1 MRLRRIVVLFVLV
14 CAALAGMA
22 AGVFWVRRAT
32 GEAVLRKAL
41 ALDADDQAWLDG
53 LPKPDAAWRDRARAW
68 MRTRWP
74 SFHAGRSRED
84 QQALR
89 DDLWRLRG
97 ESMPAIRRALHEAE
111 RAHVAQLTAL
121 LATDAACLTGASWI
135 RDAVIGEQGPGSIH
149 IPNLLSVRGAMRW
162 YACEAMSAPDPTP
175 ALDRMD
181 ALYQALQPAGTIM
194 DAMILAA
201 SAAMRDDAYV
211 RLILTDALPTE
222 RVDAWLAESS
232 PIRTGLA
239 DAYRGERIGFLH
251 LFAQR
256 ILRDANAASCV
267 GDAVS
272 PIDFHWHG
280 HRDAASA
287 LRVHRLYEQYVDG
300 TVSADAL
307 EPIDRWVEEGGRTL
321 HVLLPAF
328 EATLWNVL
336 HVRTQHRMYRLLV
349 RVARSADRA
358 PVSEAELR
366 SALGTHASDLDGDA
380 WTLAIQYERLNEKR
394 LRFVVREDSPLT
406 PHLRK
411 QVARHLMNPG
421 ARSKSWDARP
431 LHITARAVELQLAR

>member
-1 MRLRRIVVLFVLV
+1 
-14 CAALAGMA
+14 MA

-32 GEAVLRKAL
+32 GEAVLREAL

-84 QQALR
+84 HQALR

-97 ESMPAIRRALHEAE
+97 ESMPAIQRARHEVE

-135 RDAVIGEQGPGSIH
+135 RDAVIRKQEPGSIH

-181 ALYQALQPAGTIM
+181 ALYQALQPAGTMM

-201 SAAMRDDAYV
+201 IAAMRDDAYV
-211 RLILTDALPTE
+211 RLIVTDALPPE

-232 PIRTGLA
+232 PIRTALA
-239 DAYRGERIGFLH
+239 DACRGERIGFWR

-256 ILRDANAASCV
+256 ILRGADAASCV
-267 GDAVS
+267 PDAGSLEVL
-272 PIDFHWHG
+272 IDFHWHG
-280 HRDAASA
+280 HRDAAAA
-287 LRVHRLYEQYVDG
+287 LRVYRLYEEHADG
-300 TVSADAL
+300 AVGADAL

-321 HVLLPAF
+321 RLALPPV
-328 EATLWNVL
+328 EAILWTVL
-336 HVRTQHRMYRLLV
+336 HTRTLHRMCRLLV
-349 RVARSADRA
+349 RIARSSDRA

-366 SALGTHASDLDGDA
+366 SALSTHASDLDGDA

-394 LRFVVREDSPLT
+394 LRLVVREDSPLT

-411 QVARHLMNPG
+411 QVARYLVNPG
-421 ARSKSWDARP
+421 ARSKSWDARR
-431 LHITARAVELQLAR
+431 LHITARAVELQLTR